1 MNSVNLVG
9 RLTKD
14 IELKKTDG
22 DFAYSRYSIAVQRQ
36 FKNKSGEYEADF
48 INCVSFGKTAEFLEK
63 YFAKGQWI
71 GITGRVQ
78 SRKWDENGT
87 TRYGMEIVA
96 DSVFFTSE
104 KKGGANNTNS
114 AEHAGN
120 STFEPSSNPIFDANA
135 DDLPF

>member
-1 MNSVNLVG
+1 MNTVNLVG

-14 IELKKTDG
+14 VELKQYDG
-22 DFAYSRYSIAVQRQ
+22 GNSFARFSVAVQRQ
-36 FKNKSGEYEADF
+36 FKNKSGDYEADF

-71 GITGRVQ
+71 GITGKLQ
-78 SRKWDENGT
+78 SKKWDEDGT
-87 TRYGMEIVA
+87 TRYGMEVIA

-104 KKGGANNTNS
+104 KKGGSSASDNTS
-114 AEHAGN
+114 FAPQGDIGFPE
-120 STFEPSSNPIFDANA
+120 NA

>member
-1 MNSVNLVG
+1 MNTVNLVG

-14 IELKKTDG
+14 VELKQYDG
-22 DFAYSRYSIAVQRQ
+22 GNSFARFSVTVQRQ
-36 FKNKSGEYEADF
+36 FKSKSGDYEADF

-71 GITGRVQ
+71 GITGKLQ
-78 SRKWDENGT
+78 SRKWDEDGT
-87 TRYGMEIVA
+87 TRYGMEVIA

-104 KKGGANNTNS
+104 KKGGSSASDNTS
-114 AEHAGN
+114 FAPQADIGFPE
-120 STFEPSSNPIFDANA
+120 NA

>member
-1 MNSVNLVG
+1 MNTVNLVG

-14 IELKKTDG
+14 VELKQYDG
-22 DFAYSRYSIAVQRQ
+22 GNSFARFSVAVQRQ
-36 FKNKSGEYEADF
+36 FKNKSGDYEADF

-71 GITGRVQ
+71 GITGKLQ
-78 SRKWDENGT
+78 SRKWDEDGT
-87 TRYGMEIVA
+87 TRYGMEVIA

-104 KKGGANNTNS
+104 KKGGSSASDNTS
-114 AEHAGN
+114 FAPQGDIGFPE
-120 STFEPSSNPIFDANA
+120 NA

>member
-1 MNSVNLVG
+1 MVG

-14 IELKKTDG
+14 VELKQYDG
-22 DFAYSRYSIAVQRQ
+22 GNSFARFSVAVQRQ
-36 FKNKSGEYEADF
+36 FKNKSGDYEADF

-71 GITGRVQ
+71 GITGKLQ
-78 SRKWDENGT
+78 SKKWDEDGT
-87 TRYGMEIVA
+87 TRYGMEVIA

-104 KKGGANNTNS
+104 KKGGSSASDNTS
-114 AEHAGN
+114 FAPQGDIGFPE
-120 STFEPSSNPIFDANA
+120 NA

>member
-14 IELKKTDG
+14 IELKQYDG
-22 DFAYSRYSIAVQRQ
+22 GNSFARFSVAVQRQ
-36 FKNKSGEYEADF
+36 FKNKSGDYEADF

-71 GITGRVQ
+71 GITGKLQ
-78 SRKWDENGT
+78 SKKWDEDGT
-87 TRYGMEIVA
+87 TRYGMEVIA

-104 KKGGANNTNS
+104 KKGGTASENNTS
-114 AEHAGN
+114 FAPAGDIG
-120 STFEPSSNPIFDANA
+120 FPENA

>member
-1 MNSVNLVG
+1 MNTVNLVG

-14 IELKKTDG
+14 VELKQYDG
-22 DFAYSRYSIAVQRQ
+22 GNSFARFSVAVQRK
-36 FKNKSGEYEADF
+36 FKSKSGDYEADF

-71 GITGRVQ
+71 GITGKLQ
-78 SRKWDENGT
+78 SKKWDEDGT
-87 TRYGMEIVA
+87 TRYGMEVIA

-104 KKGGANNTNS
+104 KRGGSSASDNTSFAPQGDIGFPEN
-114 AEHAGN
+114 
-120 STFEPSSNPIFDANA
+120 T

>member
-1 MNSVNLVG
+1 MNTVNLVG

-14 IELKKTDG
+14 VELKQYDG
-22 DFAYSRYSIAVQRQ
+22 GNSFARFSVAVQRQ
-36 FKNKSGEYEADF
+36 FKNKSGDYEADF

-71 GITGRVQ
+71 GITGKLQ
-78 SRKWDENGT
+78 SKKWDEDGT
-87 TRYGMEIVA
+87 TRYGMEVIA

-104 KKGGANNTNS
+104 KKGGSSASGNTS
-114 AEHAGN
+114 FAPQGDIGFPE
-120 STFEPSSNPIFDANA
+120 NA

>member
-1 MNSVNLVG
+1 MNTVNLVG

-14 IELKKTDG
+14 VELKQYDG
-22 DFAYSRYSIAVQRQ
+22 GNSFARFSVAVQRQ
-36 FKNKSGEYEADF
+36 FKSKSGDYEADF

-71 GITGRVQ
+71 GITGKLQ
-78 SRKWDENGT
+78 SKKWDEDGT
-87 TRYGMEIVA
+87 TRYGMEVIA

-104 KKGGANNTNS
+104 KKGGSSASGNTS
-114 AEHAGN
+114 FA
-120 STFEPSSNPIFDANA
+120 PSGDIGFPENA